1 MTRSVAPAR
10 PVSSIRAAPSWARLA
25 AVVSSHPMV
34 DVYAGFIPP
43 LIGVLQVRC
52 DLTAWQAASLLSL
65 GPLVSGLSQ
74 PLFAWL
80 TDHTDSRLFGS
91 AGLAVAA
98 ACLSSIGLAGDFAT
112 LLLLYGLGML
122 GVGAFHP
129 VAAASVGQLAGRRRS
144 AGVTA
149 FFVAGMIGATVGP
162 IISTRIAGRGPE
174 AIDLLRWMMIP
185 GLIVA
190 MILHV
195 AIRNAPHRHH
205 EHRAIR
211 FEPAETR
218 QRWLT
223 MLLLFGGNAMRY
235 SVNIGLVY
243 LYVRWAESLIAAGQ
257 PGLEGGQIARLG
269 SIHAGELNALNM
281 LGMGVGGFAAG
292 VLVRRGR
299 EKRPI
304 VLVPL
309 LLAPAI
315 ALFPLAGRG
324 TGYLLAL
331 AAGVG
336 HASVHPLTTSLA
348 QRLLPHR
355 TSLASSL
362 TMGGAWA
369 VAMLAPPAAQWA
381 LTAIGLGWTFVLA
394 AALLA
399 SSGVVALLLPKKLI
413 RRVASDDLSTGLRQS
428 A

>member
-91 AGLAVAA
+91 
-98 ACLSSIGLAGDFAT
+98 
-112 LLLLYGLGML
+112 
-122 GVGAFHP
+122 
-129 VAAASVGQLAGRRRS
+129 
-144 AGVTA
+144 
-149 FFVAGMIGATVGP
+149 
-162 IISTRIAGRGPE
+162 
-174 AIDLLRWMMIP
+174 
-185 GLIVA
+185 
-190 MILHV
+190 
-195 AIRNAPHRHH
+195 
-205 EHRAIR
+205 
-211 FEPAETR
+211 
-218 QRWLT
+218 
-223 MLLLFGGNAMRY
+223 
-235 SVNIGLVY
+235 
-243 LYVRWAESLIAAGQ
+243 AGQ

>member
-1 MTRSVAPAR
+1 MTRSAVPAQ
-10 PVSSIRAAPSWARLA
+10 PVSPIRAAPALRLA
-25 AVVSSHPMV
+25 AVVTSHPMV
-34 DVYAGFIPP
+34 DVYANFIPP

-52 DLTAWQAASLLSL
+52 ALTAWQAAALLSL

-98 ACLSSIGLAGDFAT
+98 ACLSSIGLADDFAS
-112 LLLLYGLGML
+112 LLLLYGVGML

-129 VAAASVGQLAGRRRS
+129 VAAASVGQLAGRGRS

-162 IISTRIAGRGPE
+162 IISTRIAGLGPDG
-174 AIDLLRWMMIP
+174 IDLLRWLMIP

-190 MILHV
+190 IVLHL
-195 AIRNAPHRHH
+195 AIRNVPHRHH

-223 MLLLFGGNAMRY
+223 VMLLFAGNAMRY
-235 SVNIGLVY
+235 AVNIGLVY
-243 LYVRWAESLIAAGQ
+243 LYVRWAESLVAEGAS
-257 PGLEGGQIARLG
+257 GLGSGEIARAG
-269 SIHAGELNALNM
+269 SVHAGELNALNM
-281 LGMGVGGFAAG
+281 LGMGAGGFAAG
-292 VLVRRGR
+292 LLVRRGR
-299 EKRPI
+299 EKVPI

-324 TGYLLAL
+324 AGYLLAL
-331 AAGVG
+331 AAGIG
-336 HASVHPLTTSLA
+336 HAAVHPVTTSLA

-369 VAMLAPPAAQWA
+369 LAMLAPPAAQWS
-381 LTAIGLGWTFVLA
+381 LTTIGLGGTFFLA

-399 SSGVVALLLPKKLI
+399 GSGTVALFLPTTLI
-413 RRVASDDLSTGLRQS
+413 RHVASDDRSRNGRS
-428 A
+428 SP